1 MVTRVQ
7 ISVIENRIN
16 IKNTPI
22 VLIFFHYSVYCLQK
36 VLRTGIRLGNESK
49 TLLLVEDD
57 AIVSVLE
64 TQQLRKEGY
73 NIINA
78 GSGETAV
85 SMVHEN
91 AGIIDLIL
99 MDIDLGD
106 GIDGTEAA
114 QLILNEHDI
123 PVVFLS
129 SHTEKEVVE
138 KTEKITSY
146 GYVVKNTGITVLDAS
161 IKMAFKLFE
170 AHRNINTQKMEI
182 LAFSE
187 NLQAAYEEMEAANE
201 ELIRSENELLVSET
215 RYRLLFNNMTAGFAL
230 HEIICDEYGEPVDYR
245 FIDVNPAFEKLT
257 GLIASEIINRQV
269 REILPG
275 IENFWIETYGKV
287 ALTGEP
293 ASFHHYSRDLSRYY
307 DVWVFSP
314 ERKKFAVVFNDIT
327 QRIKAE
333 SEVDRLS
340 RIYEVISQINQLI
353 VHARTKKAILEGAC
367 RITVETGKMQ
377 MAWIGFV
384 DDDEKIVLPACW
396 YGVEEGYL
404 TKIKKIS
411 ISDVPEGRG
420 PTGTAIREGRYFCCN
435 DIEHDLCMSVWR
447 DDALRRGYRSSISLP
462 LSYDGRITGAFN
474 IYAPEAD
481 YFSESEIRLLEEVTG
496 DLSFALEMV
505 DAEEKRKKAEEM
517 HRLIAEHSSD
527 TIWVMSED
535 WRLTY
540 HSPAVMQ
547 LRGYTP
553 EEANS
558 LTVNETV
565 TPESLDLIMNLV
577 SEDREKPR
585 EGRLDD
591 HRLELEMYRK
601 DGSTVWTEVSVHVLR
616 DSDGNI
622 AGFQG
627 GTRDITERMRVEREL
642 RKLLEEKDVLTSEL
656 QQRVQNNLKVISGLL
671 AFESGRCMDGNNAEP
686 FSSTLNRI
694 DSMAVVY
701 ESLYN
706 SDNFSEV
713 ELHNYIKYLADSIF
727 MMNKMQSETISL
739 STSLDEVLLDIR
751 RTVPLGLVLNEL
763 ITNAMKYAYP
773 CGSGGEINVALSRDG
788 STITLLVEDN
798 GKGFP
803 EGFSLYENGS
813 IGLRLVK
820 FLTEQI
826 DGDFRI
832 NGGGGAKV
840 SVSFML

>member
-1 MVTRVQ
+1 MIQ
-7 ISVIENRIN
+7 
-16 IKNTPI
+16 KNYI
-22 VLIFFHYSVYCLQK
+22 VLIIPVFSVYSLQNA
-36 VLRTGIRLGNESK
+36 LRTGIRVGNESK

-57 AIVSVLE
+57 TIVSLLE

-78 GSGETAV
+78 RSGEAAV
-85 SMVHEN
+85 SLVQEN
-91 AGIIDLIL
+91 AGTIDLIL
-99 MDIDLGD
+99 MDIDLGE
-106 GIDGTEAA
+106 GMDGTEAA
-114 QLILNEHDI
+114 KFILDEHDI

-170 AHRNINTQKMEI
+170 AHRNISRQRMEI
-182 LAFSE
+182 LTFSE

-201 ELIRSENELLVSET
+201 ELIRSENELLISET

-230 HEIICDEYGEPVDYR
+230 HEIICDEAGRPVDYR
-245 FIDVNPAFEKLT
+245 FIDVNPAFERLT
-257 GLIASEIINRQV
+257 GLIASEIINRHV
-269 REILPG
+269 REVLPG
-275 IENFWIETYGKV
+275 IEDSWIEIYGKV

-293 ASFHHYSRDLSRYY
+293 ASFHNYSGDLDKHY

-314 ERKKFAVVFNDIT
+314 ERKKFAVIFNDIT

-333 SEVDRLS
+333 SEVDRLN

-353 VHARTKKAILEGAC
+353 VHARTKKALLEGAC
-367 RITVETGKMQ
+367 RITVEIGKMQ

-384 DDDEKIVLPACW
+384 DELEKAVIPACW
-396 YGVEEGYL
+396 YGMEDGYL
-404 TKIKKIS
+404 TMIKKIP

-420 PTGTAIREGRYFCCN
+420 PTGTAIREGKYFCCN
-435 DIEHDLCMSVWR
+435 DIEHDPCMSVWR
-447 DDALRRGYRSSISLP
+447 DEALRRGYRSSIALP
-462 LSYDGRITGAFN
+462 LSYDGRITGTFN

-505 DAEEKRKKAEEM
+505 DAEDKRKKAEEM
-517 HRLIAEHSSD
+517 HRFIAEHSSD
-527 TIWVMSED
+527 TIWLMSKD

-558 LTVNETV
+558 RSVEETL
-565 TPESLDLIMNLV
+565 TPESLSLVMNLV
-577 SEDREKPR
+577 SEDLAKPR
-585 EGRLDD
+585 EEREDD
-591 HRLELEMYRK
+591 HLLELEMYRK

-616 DSDGNI
+616 DDEGNI

-627 GTRDITERMRVEREL
+627 GTRDITERRRTESEL
-642 RKLLEEKDVLTSEL
+642 RKLLKEKDILMSEL

-671 AFESGRCMDGNNAEP
+671 AFESGQDRDRGSAEA
-686 FSSTLNRI
+686 FSSALSRI
-694 DSMAVVY
+694 DSMAVIY
-701 ESLYN
+701 ESLYS
-706 SDNFSEV
+706 SDNISEV

-727 MMNKMQSETISL
+727 SMNKMQSGKISL
-739 STSLDEVLLDIR
+739 STSLDEVRLDIR

-763 ITNAMKYAYP
+763 ITNALKYAYP
-773 CGSGGEINVALSRDG
+773 CDSGGEINVALSREG
-788 STITLLVEDN
+788 STVTLLVEDN
-798 GKGFP
+798 GRGFP
-803 EGFSLYENGS
+803 GGFNLSENAS
-813 IGLRLVK
+813 MGLRLVK
-820 FLTEQI
+820 LLTEQI
-826 DGDFRI
+826 GGDFI
-832 NGGGGAKV
+832 ISGGEGAKA
-840 SVSFML
+840 SVSFIL